1 MQGLQRMQAAR
12 AGGDGGERERLKA
25 QMLVLHLR
33 SRIQKELGMQVRNM
47 SAREGCHGE
56 QNMCES

>member
-1 MQGLQRMQAAR
+1 MQAAR